1 MTLPAARRWLAAFYT
16 FELLALAVWI
26 GGLVVIVA
34 AVIPAVF
41 NSFGMEPGGRFLTRV
56 FDGYNRLVI
65 GAALM
70 LLGSSAFRLWG
81 SRAQGLSEAAPS
93 KSEAALLTLMTLVAI
108 VVIFVLGPSSVTL
121 QEQAF
126 AVKDQSAKKAA
137 YDAFFRVHM
146 VVRGL
151 YVLNLVLG
159 IALLAVK
166 TRSFFVKR
174 EAFRLNSFTDHE

>member
-1 MTLPAARRWLAAFYT
+1 MTARAIRRWLLALYT

-26 GGLVVIVA
+26 GGLVAIIA

-41 NSFGMEPGGRFLTRV
+41 NSFGMEPGGRFLTTV

-65 GAALM
+65 GAIVV
-70 LLGSSAFRLWG
+70 LLGSSAFRLWASF
-81 SRAQGLSEAAPS
+81 SRGLSEAAIS
-93 KSEAALLTLMTLVAI
+93 KAEATLLTLMMLVAVGI
-108 VVIFVLGPSSVTL
+108 VFVLGPSSVTL

-126 AVKDQSAKKAA
+126 ATKDETARKAA
-137 YDAFFRVHM
+137 YEAFFRTHM

-151 YVLNLVLG
+151 YVLNLGLG

-166 TRSFFVKR
+166 LKCLMKGQ
-174 EAFRLNSFTDHE
+174 EASS